1 MGGTSLRNINL
12 AKSRACPVLLADF
25 GKMKWSLVVQCLSF
39 FFCVHTSIQREVMCP
54 VPTIENAKTLKKPGT
69 HIEYECLHGYEPD
82 RFTIT
87 CNEQGDWDNM
97 RHCTAKTLY
106 CGPPPSIEHAVQD
119 FKEQYKDGE
128 TATYV
133 CPSNYIKD
141 GDPYMICSRGRW
153 IGKGKCLQI
162 TCDIPFG
169 QHVSYPD
176 YYFGGDR
183 KLGVKKSFR
192 CESGYV
198 SQTGTATCTEN
209 GWIPNPLCTEIACP
223 EPRID
228 HARQLD
234 NPLQT
239 YKPGARIRYQ
249 CLHLSRTFEI
259 TCDWLGKW
267 KDMQSCPGPASCP
280 EPHTVIN
287 NAAINE
293 PQKVKSSYT
302 GGETVEYKCSEGFV
316 FENENI
322 ARCTGSDWTY
332 PKCISTRQDCGQPP
346 QIEDA
351 VQDFKDRY
359 EDGEKAA
366 YACPA
371 FYVKEGDLTCTRG
384 RWTGSGKCW
393 RPCTVDLK
401 AMGDHH
407 LQLRHT
413 DTEKIYSTH
422 GDVIEFS
429 CKRGYR
435 RGKDS
440 VPFRQRCTN
449 GHIDLPVCE
458 YWVTG
463 SH

>member
-1 MGGTSLRNINL
+1 MYMMCYFININL
-12 AKSRACPVLLADF
+12 IGNINEVL
-25 GKMKWSLVVQCLSF
+25 
-39 FFCVHTSIQREVMCP
+39 
-54 VPTIENAKTLKKPGT
+54 TL
-69 HIEYECLHGYEPD
+69 L
-82 RFTIT
+82 
-87 CNEQGDWDNM
+87 
-97 RHCTAKTLY
+97 
-106 CGPPPSIEHAVQD
+106 
-119 FKEQYKDGE
+119 FK
-128 TATYV
+128 
-133 CPSNYIKD
+133 
-141 GDPYMICSRGRW
+141 
-153 IGKGKCLQI
+153 I

-209 GWIPNPLCTEIACP
+209 GWIPNPLCTGKSLSVGGSMWLISFLISKQKNMKKSFACFSEIACP

-267 KDMQSCPGPASCP
+267 KDMQSCPG
-280 EPHTVIN
+280 
-287 NAAINE
+287 
-293 PQKVKSSYT
+293 
-302 GGETVEYKCSEGFV
+302 
-316 FENENI
+316 
-322 ARCTGSDWTY
+322 
-332 PKCISTRQDCGQPP
+332 
-346 QIEDA
+346 
-351 VQDFKDRY
+351 
-359 EDGEKAA
+359 
-366 YACPA
+366 
-371 FYVKEGDLTCTRG
+371 
-384 RWTGSGKCW
+384 
-393 RPCTVDLK
+393 PCTVDLK

-458 YWVTG
+458 YWKYHLQT
-463 SH
+463 